1 MRAKRLSFFFRFDFL
16 NPTKKM
22 SKKRIA
28 IITVAFLVISY
39 LVYSYFSPSSDDKV
53 YLTSKVR
60 KGNFISE
67 VVTSGEVQSTSLKKI
82 TGPPNLRKF
91 RLRDIK
97 IQDLVPEGTIV
108 KKGDYVGKLDPSGV
122 NELILDARL
131 NLEAEESK
139 FTQQQ
144 LDTTLTLKQERN
156 AVKDLRF
163 SMEETKLELKQSIYE
178 PPATIKGLENK
189 LEKLERDFREKQE
202 NYKIKKRQA
211 NAKMVEVGTKVSKI
225 RKELDDL
232 LKLLESFTIYSDGNG
247 MITYDKNWDGTKKKV
262 GSTISPWQP
271 SIATLPD
278 LTKMESKTYAN
289 EVDIRKVEEGLPVKV
304 GFDAFP
310 DVELE
315 GVVTDVANVGEKKR
329 GSDIKVFQVLIKLKE
344 IDKSIRPGMTTSN
357 KILTFERKDV
367 LSVPLEAVFT
377 QDSITYVFKKSGF
390 SINKK
395 QVKIG
400 DSNNDSVIIKEGLSE
415 NDEVYLNKPE
425 GLDKSAIVKLN

>member
-1 MRAKRLSFFFRFDFL
+1 
-16 NPTKKM
+16 M

-53 YLTSKVR
+53 YLTSKVI

-144 LDTTLTLKQERN
+144 LDTTLTLKLERN

-377 QDSITYVFKKSGF
+377 EDSITYVFKKSGF

-425 GLDKSAIVKLN
+425 GLDKSAIAKLN